1 MTWVPSRE
9 IDFPPRNQ
17 HRFIARVW
25 AREIVLI
32 CNEPMVVQQI
42 ATLLTKLSF
51 QARLAD
57 FFSEHAGSL
66 ILLFLMLRR
75 FVILITH

>member
-1 MTWVPSRE
+1 MITWYQFLILPTRDAITWVPLRV

-25 AREIVLI
+25 AREFVLI

-42 ATLLTKLSF
+42 ATLLKKLSF
-51 QARLAD
+51 RARLVD
-57 FFSEHAGSL
+57 FFST
-66 ILLFLMLRR
+66 R
-75 FVILITH
+75 VP